1 MEGDPFAVLEG
12 MTIAALAVGAQKGYI
27 YIRGEYP
34 LAAERLSHAIRMARA
49 QKLLGDDILDSGFQF
64 EIEIRRGAGAYICG
78 EETALFNS
86 IEGYRGEPRN
96 KPPFPTRSGL
106 FRQPTVVNNVETLVN
121 IPPII
126 LMGGAAYARI
136 GTGHSTG
143 YKLYCLSGHV
153 ARPGVYE
160 VPFGP
165 TL

>member
-1 MEGDPFAVLEG
+1 MLEG
-12 MTIAALAVGAQKGYI
+12 RKSGGVATGAERGYI

-34 LAAERLSHAIRMARA
+34 LATQRMAAAITAARA
-49 QKLLGDDILDSGFQF
+49 EGLLGKDFDV
-64 EIEIRRGAGAYICG
+64 EIRRGAGAYICG

-96 KPPFPTRSGL
+96 KPPYPTEAGL
-106 FRQPTVVNNVETLVN
+106 FHQPTAVNNVETLAN
-121 IPPII
+121 IPEVI

-136 GTGHSTG
+136 GTANSSG
-143 YKLYCLSGHV
+143 YKLFCLCGHV

-165 TL
+165 TLRELIGLAGGVAV